1 MKKHRENR
9 LKEILRASNLHT
21 ADIEN
26 AKTSELIERRKI
38 LIYEIIT
45 LKKENNYSALK
56 DSLKKALKSEQKRI
70 SKELKRRKK

>member
-1 MKKHRENR
+1 MTKHRDKR
-9 LKEILRASNLHT
+9 IREILRASNIHT

-26 AKTSELIERRKI
+26 AQTSELIERRKI

-45 LKKENNYSALK
+45 LKKENNYSDLK
-56 DSLKKALKSEQKRI
+56 DCIKKALKSERKRI